1 MNQNAKLS
9 SIEAIILRFG
19 HDSTRILVLTK
30 YSPHNLDGISHDDNS
45 LPQHP
50 VLP

>member
-1 MNQNAKLS
+1 MDQNAKLS
-9 SIEAIILRFG
+9 SIEAIILFG
-19 HDSTRILVLTK
+19 HSTRILVLTK

-50 VLP
+50 VLL